1 MGMTGI
7 FIIGAIIIVLIIG
20 VTALV
25 TTKAYE
31 YKHTIDPLDQNPHL
45 SGKEEI
51 RTSEPHE

>member
-1 MGMTGI
+1 MGMTGV

-31 YKHTIDPLDQNPHL
+31 YKHVIDPLDQHPH
-45 SGKEEI
+45 SNSKEEI
-51 RTSEPHE
+51 RTTDPHE